1 MAKILVVDDE
11 ATYRDALQYNLHRD
25 GFAVEIAADGVGA
38 IEQFERG
45 DIDLV
50 LLDLMLPG
58 VSGEEVCRRIR
69 KTSNVPIIMLTA
81 KGDEIDKV
89 VGLELGADDY
99 VTKPYSY
106 RELVARV
113 RALLRRSGQGFVEEK
128 SANVLRAGRVE
139 LDRDAHEVR
148 VDGEVVAMPLREF
161 QVLEYLMENANRV
174 LSRSQIF
181 DHIWGYG
188 YIGDLKTLDVH
199 IKRIR
204 SKIEEDVKHPALLL
218 TVRGVG
224 YKLVTPE

>member
-1 MAKILVVDDE
+1 MAKILVIDDE
-11 ATYRDALQYNLHRD
+11 ATFREALQYNLHRD
-25 GFAVEIAADGVGA
+25 GFAVEVAADGLGA
-38 IEQFERG
+38 LEQFERG
-45 DIDLV
+45 GFDLV

-58 VSGEEVCRRIR
+58 ISGEEVCRRIR
-69 KTSNVPIIMLTA
+69 KKSNIPIIMLTA

-113 RALLRRSGQGFVEEK
+113 RALLRRSGQSIADEQT
-128 SANVLRAGRVE
+128 ADVLRAGRVE

-148 VDGEVVAMPLREF
+148 VDGDVVAMPLREF

-174 LSRSQIF
+174 LSRAQIF

-199 IKRIR
+199 VKRIR
-204 SKIEEDVKHPALLL
+204 SKIEENAKHPTLLL

>member
-11 ATYRDALQYNLHRD
+11 ATFREALQYNLHRD
-25 GFAVEIAADGVGA
+25 GFAVEVVADGLGA
-38 IEQFERG
+38 LEQFERG
-45 DIDLV
+45 GFDLV

-58 VSGEEVCRRIR
+58 ISGEEVCRRIR
-69 KTSNVPIIMLTA
+69 KKSNIPIIMLTA

-113 RALLRRSGQGFVEEK
+113 RALLRRSGQSIAEEQT
-128 SANVLRAGRVE
+128 ADVLRAGRVE

-148 VDGEVVAMPLREF
+148 VDGDVVAMPLREF

-174 LSRSQIF
+174 LSRTQIF

-199 IKRIR
+199 VKRIR
-204 SKIEEDVKHPALLL
+204 SKIEEDAKHPTLLL